1 MQIKIFIQVL
11 FLMFIIAAQ
20 SGCDSHSE
28 AQQTGTELKL
38 TFSGSFV
45 PAPASTDTN
54 GDGRPATLRTY
65 EGESSFGKTVLT
77 ILDEFAQPVPPVNCP
92 ADSLEFNLVRGSFVI
107 RVGNGDLLLGELESG
122 ISCFDSV
129 ARLSEITEDG
139 NFTGGTGQFAGVT
152 GPIEINI
159 NSIFLNTT
167 AVNGFASGGSTGE
180 AAGTIE
186 AE

>member
-1 MQIKIFIQVL
+1 MRIRILLQAL
-11 FLMFIIAAQ
+11 FLMVLAAAQ
-20 SGCDSHSE
+20 SGCDNDGN
-28 AQQTGTELKL
+28 AQPSGTDLAL
-38 TFSGSFV
+38 NFSGTFV
-45 PAPASTDTN
+45 PAPASTDTD

-65 EGESSFGKTVLT
+65 EGESGFGKTIIT

-92 ADSLEFNLVRGSFVI
+92 EGNLEFNLVRGSFVI

-129 ARLSEITEDG
+129 ARLSEITEEG
-139 NFTGGTGQFAGVT
+139 NFTGGTGQFAGAA

-186 AE
+186 PE